1 MWLYVV
7 DSFFFFIARFWMS
20 TKVVYLRHWHGWY
33 HMKQLPSQCVAYTLY
48 NHAPHHIM
56 QSHTNKVHA
65 CLTVTCHLHFWQ
77 NDWDL
82 SHATAVTQGWNR
94 YRNKSQHGKL
104 AQETKI
110 FPPLSVPLHPPHEIF
125 VSPIA
130 TLETTRHST
139 RLTKPNKLVLR
150 VVLLSACWGERSVQ

>member
-1 MWLYVV
+1 MSRLSVLACDCTWLTLFFSV
-7 DSFFFFIARFWMS
+7 FFFLIARFWMS
-20 TKVVYLRHWHGWY
+20 TKMVYLWHWHGWY
-33 HMKQLPSQCVAYTLY
+33 HMKRLPSQCVAYTLY

-56 QSHTNKVHA
+56 QSHTCKVHA

-130 TLETTRHST
+130 TLETTRH
-139 RLTKPNKLVLR
+139 
-150 VVLLSACWGERSVQ
+150 